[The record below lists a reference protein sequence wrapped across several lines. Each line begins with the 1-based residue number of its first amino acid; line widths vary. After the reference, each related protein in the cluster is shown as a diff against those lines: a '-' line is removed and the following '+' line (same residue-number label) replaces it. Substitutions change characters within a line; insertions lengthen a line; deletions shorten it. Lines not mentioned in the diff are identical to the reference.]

1 MKQFGLKQ
9 EQIDAICECFAQY
22 PAIEQVILYGSRAK
36 GNFKDGSDIDLTIID
51 ADAAFSELSQ
61 LENKLD
67 DLLLPY
73 KIDLSLKRQI
83 NNPDLLNH
91 IERVGKIFYNKTA
104 NVPVSHAG
112 LHLPQPDIAALDE
125 TL

>member
-1 MKQFGLKQ
+1 MKQFGLKP
-9 EQIDAICECFAQY
+9 EQIDAICQCFAQY

-36 GNFKDGSDIDLTIID
+36 GNFKNGSDIDLTIID
-51 ADAAFSELSQ
+51 SGIAFSELLQ

-83 NNPDLLNH
+83 NNAELLNH
-91 IERVGKIFYNKTA
+91 IERVGKLFYKQSAT
-104 NVPVSHAG
+104 HAVKSV
-112 LHLPQPDIAALDE
+112 
-125 TL
+125 

>member
-1 MKQFGLKQ
+1 MKQFGLKP
-9 EQIDAICECFAQY
+9 EHIEAICQCFAQY

-51 ADAAFSELSQ
+51 ANATFSELSQ

-91 IERVGKIFYNKTA
+91 IDRIGKVFYKQKA
-104 NVPVSHAG
+104 VSQNG
-112 LHLPQPDIAALDE
+112 
-125 TL
+125 